1 MKVNEAMMKS
11 VSIVGCGWFGLPLA
25 KALVKAGFDVRGS
38 KRSKA
43 QAMLLAQERISGFCL
58 DLDDSETPCVELAE
72 SVKSQLDSDY
82 LVVNVPPGFRHDPD
96 AYLRRL
102 TQLKVW
108 VSDCHYQ
115 RIIFISSTG
124 VYPSQNQIVTE
135 SDAKM
140 HSLASEHLLK
150 AEQVFTDLA
159 QTCVLRFAGL
169 VGPKRHPG
177 RFLSGKQN
185 IAGGESPVN
194 LVHLTDCVRAV
205 IHILSAEKVQPVY
218 NLCALK
224 HPTRARFYQVA
235 SMHLNLAEPIFNDV
249 EVAGKTVDGRF
260 ITQDL
265 GFEYQFSDPMS
276 MLNDC

>member
-1 MKVNEAMMKS
+1 MKVSETMMKS

-38 KRSKA
+38 KRSED
-43 QAMLLAQERISGFCL
+43 QAVLLAQEGISGFCL
-58 DLDDSETPCVELAE
+58 DLDVRETRYAGLAE
-72 SVKSQLDSDY
+72 SIKSQLDSDY
-82 LVVNVPPGFRHDPD
+82 LVVNVPPRFRHDPD

-102 TQLKVW
+102 TQLKQW
-108 VSDCHYQ
+108 VSDCHYK

-124 VYPSQNQIVTE
+124 VYPSQNQTATE

-150 AEQVFTDLA
+150 AEQVFIDVA
-159 QTCVLRFAGL
+159 PTCVLRFAGL

-185 IAGGESPVN
+185 ISGGETPVN

-205 IHILSAEKVQPVY
+205 MRILSAEKAQPVY
-218 NLCALK
+218 NLCALE
-224 HPTRARFYQVA
+224 HPTRARFYQAA
-235 SMHLNLAEPIFNDV
+235 SMHLNLAKPVFNDV
-249 EVAGKTVDGRF
+249 EVTGKTVDGRF

-265 GFEYQFSDPMS
+265 GFEYQFNDPMT